1 MMDREQAR
9 RRLCGCY
16 VTIPTLFRDSNL
28 TVDLPA
34 MRKHVDFVID
44 GGIRTGT
51 GVLLVAGAAGD
62 FSTMSFDERVAATE
76 AVVEQAAG
84 RVPVVMGAMTTS
96 TSELVQLAKAAERC
110 GAEYIQVSPPFYFN
124 HTEDDFFEY
133 ARAASGA
140 ADVGIIVYNTY
151 WTSTGVSASLAER
164 LVDLPNVVGLKWA
177 TPDSGFMEFEQVVAS
192 FSDRL
197 SIIDNQ
203 LRFVTSHMLGARAI
217 EVHICNH
224 WPEWGVR
231 LWEMLQD
238 RRYEQAQR
246 ELMRVAMPFYRLWK
260 EMEQYTSGD
269 GYLDKLCMEL
279 VGLASSRCRP
289 PTRDVRDEFRERAR
303 RMLIDC
309 GTPRVMQSESVPE
322 PIKAGQAEPLYSA

>member
-1 MMDREQAR
+1 MRE
-9 RRLCGCY
+9 
-16 VTIPTLFRDSNL
+16 
-28 TVDLPA
+28 
-34 MRKHVDFVID
+34 HVDFVIE
-44 GGIRTGT
+44 GGIQTGA

-62 FSTMSFDERVAATE
+62 FSTMSFDERVAATT

-84 RVPVVMGAMTTS
+84 RVPIVMGAMTTN
-96 TSELVQLAKAAERC
+96 TRELVQLARAAERA
-110 GAEYIQVSPPFYFN
+110 GAKYIQVSPPFYFN
-124 HTEDDFFEY
+124 HTEDDFFAY
-133 ARAASGA
+133 VQAASAA

-151 WTSTGVSASLAER
+151 WTSTGVSAGLAER
-164 LVDLPNVVGLKWA
+164 LVALPNVVGLKWA
-177 TPDSGFMEFEQVVAS
+177 TPDAGFMEFEQVVSS

-231 LWEMLQD
+231 LWRMLQD
-238 RRYEQAQR
+238 HKYQDVQS
-246 ELMRVAMPFYRLWK
+246 ELMRVAMPFYRLWS
-260 EMEQYTSGD
+260 EMEHYTSGD

-289 PTRDVRDEFRERAR
+289 PTRDVRDKFREPAR
-303 RMLIDC
+303 QMLLAC
-309 GTPRVMQSESVPE
+309 GTPRVLQEGGSGARD
-322 PIKAGQAEPLYSA
+322 AGA